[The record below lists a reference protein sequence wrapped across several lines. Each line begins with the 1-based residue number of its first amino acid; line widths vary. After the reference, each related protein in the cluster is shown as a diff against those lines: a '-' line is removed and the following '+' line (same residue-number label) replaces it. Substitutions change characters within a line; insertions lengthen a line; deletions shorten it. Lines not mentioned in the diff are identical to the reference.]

1 MKLEITEKANRDYL
15 AKLNKRHR
23 NLISKK
29 EREIKNINSR
39 FNEKIKNTK
48 LEGIK
53 NLANQEEINKGQIV
67 NSIQNKEEKLEKIK
81 TDLSTHQM
89 SLAKEKERLSQTYN
103 QQIQNTNEVFKDKY
117 DSIYKEGLSR
127 SEEIVDQTN
136 NKITDLKK
144 DSDFEI
150 KSMNFES
157 KLRADNISRQNAKSL
172 NSIDIENRK
181 LIDRTKKMQERR
193 MDEIRGEHEK
203 KIVTEE
209 KKHAMDYRQ
218 RVTSQQTELSNIEA
232 HHNEVLKQ
240 KRLSFQEKY
249 KNLENNH
256 KSILKRIKEKFDS
269 EIKNVVKK
277 YSELKNQTLS
287 KSEDPF
293 YNVTELSPR
302 ILELD
307 NMYQVQIDVPE
318 HEQELINLTAQKRD
332 IHISLTR
339 NYRDQT
345 KTEDGELNKTR
356 RSEVLTKQLDV
367 PDIMD
372 SKKITRVYKDGTLS
386 FNIAKL

>member
-1 MKLEITEKANRDYL
+1 
-15 AKLNKRHR
+15 
-23 NLISKK
+23 
-29 EREIKNINSR
+29 
-39 FNEKIKNTK
+39 
-48 LEGIK
+48 
-53 NLANQEEINKGQIV
+53 
-67 NSIQNKEEKLEKIK
+67 
-81 TDLSTHQM
+81 
-89 SLAKEKERLSQTYN
+89 
-103 QQIQNTNEVFKDKY
+103 
-117 DSIYKEGLSR
+117 
-127 SEEIVDQTN
+127 
-136 NKITDLKK
+136 
-144 DSDFEI
+144 
-150 KSMNFES
+150 
-157 KLRADNISRQNAKSL
+157 
-172 NSIDIENRK
+172 
-181 LIDRTKKMQERR
+181 
-193 MDEIRGEHEK
+193 
-203 KIVTEE
+203 EE

-249 KNLENNH
+249 KNLETNH

-372 SKKITRVYKDGTLS
+372 SKKITREYRDGTLS

>member
-1 MKLEITEKANRDYL
+1 MKLETAEKANRDYL

-67 NSIQNKEEKLEKIK
+67 NSIQNKEQKLEKIK
-81 TDLSTHQM
+81 TDLNTHQM

-117 DSIYKEGLSR
+117 DTIYKEGLSK

-181 LIDRTKKMQERR
+181 MIDRTKKMQERR

-209 KKHAMDYRQ
+209 KKHAIDYRQ

-249 KNLENNH
+249 KNLETNH